1 MRLLVLQDACA
12 NPQAVLSV
20 GAGRRETVVVSAT
33 QPYGIDDLLSSIML
47 QLQKKMA
54 TMMVLVPY
62 DRGVLVDEI
71 YRAGVVVREAFT
83 EVGTIMHCHVPLHL
97 AGKLESMQ
105 IEDSALLDAAYD
117 SMEMDVVDAGTG
129 TGAGT
134 ATSDESDEDDGVD
147 DEQWEAELAA
157 LEAEWEAEAEA
168 EAEAAAS
175 AESEL

>member
-134 ATSDESDEDDGVD
+134 ATSDESDADDGVD

-168 EAEAAAS
+168 AAS

>member
-33 QPYGIDDLLSSIML
+33 QPYGIDDLLSSVML

-134 ATSDESDEDDGVD
+134 ATSDESDADDGVD

-168 EAEAAAS
+168 AAS

>member
-129 TGAGT
+129 AGAGT
-134 ATSDESDEDDGVD
+134 ATSDESDADDGVD

-168 EAEAAAS
+168 EAAAS

>member
-134 ATSDESDEDDGVD
+134 ATSDESDADDGVD

-168 EAEAAAS
+168 EAAAS

>member
-134 ATSDESDEDDGVD
+134 ATSDESDADDGVD

-157 LEAEWEAEAEA
+157 LEAEWEAEA
-168 EAEAAAS
+168 AAS

>member
-134 ATSDESDEDDGVD
+134 ATSDESDADDGVD
-147 DEQWEAELAA
+147 DEQWEAELAV
-157 LEAEWEAEAEA
+157 LEAEWEA

>member
-129 TGAGT
+129 AGAGT
-134 ATSDESDEDDGVD
+134 ATSDESDADDGVD

-157 LEAEWEAEAEA
+157 LEAEWEAEA
-168 EAEAAAS
+168 AAS

>member
-129 TGAGT
+129 TGA
-134 ATSDESDEDDGVD
+134 ATSDESDADDGVD

-168 EAEAAAS
+168 EAAAAAS